1 MLINTVSAQLL
12 LFQEGWV
19 EEVVRK
25 ESIEMTWP
33 KARKKSTVNQ
43 REISQKALPDND
55 ENGIG

>member
-25 ESIEMTWP
+25 ESIE
-33 KARKKSTVNQ
+33 
-43 REISQKALPDND
+43 IFGCKALALVSCLKSCNPTL
-55 ENGIG
+55 I